1 MQSVVARYQRHMRP
15 IARRRN
21 ASIPIKDPLSPGRR
35 TIETESLEMAGS
47 RCSSG
52 AVHARLNASSN

>member
-35 TIETESLEMAGS
+35 TIETESALP
-47 RCSSG
+47 
-52 AVHARLNASSN
+52 ARYTRV